1 MDGDVM
7 VRDVMTREYVGVSES
22 DSVLGA
28 VRLMR
33 DERVGGVVVL
43 RGQEPVGILT
53 EWDVVGVVAEGMDP
67 EGTAVSDVMSKPV
80 LTMDADRSLADAAG
94 TMSNE
99 NIRHLLI
106 VDEGDGVSGLLTER
120 DVITASASLGTAPT
134 TEPEMRSV
142 EPLAEPA
149 ANGNGRTAEY
159 SSQSIC
165 EGCGSLARDLNDFNG
180 QLICADC
187 RDV

>member
-1 MDGDVM
+1 MI
-7 VRDVMTREYVGVSES
+7 RDVMTREYVGVSES

-33 DERVGGVVVL
+33 DERAGSVVVL

-53 EWDVVGVVAEGMDP
+53 EWDVLGVVADEMNP
-67 EGTAVSDVMSKPV
+67 EGTPVSEVMSKPV
-80 LTMDADRSLADAAG
+80 LTMSGDRSLADAAG

-99 NIRHLLI
+99 GIRRLLV
-106 VDEGDGVSGLLTER
+106 VDGADEVAGVLTER
-120 DVITASASLGTAPT
+120 DIITASASLGTVPT
-134 TEPEMRSV
+134 TDSGMRSA
-142 EPLAEPA
+142 ELLAETA
-149 ANGNGRTAEY
+149 ANGTGQATEY

-165 EGCGSLARDLNDFNG
+165 EGCGSLSRNLTDFNG

-187 RDV
+187 LDV

>member
-7 VRDVMTREYVGVSES
+7 IRDVMTREYVGVSES

-33 DERVGGVVVL
+33 DERAGSVVVL

-53 EWDVVGVVAEGMDP
+53 EWDVLGVVADEIDP
-67 EGTAVSDVMSKPV
+67 AETPVSDVMSKPV
-80 LTMDADRSLADAAG
+80 LTMSENRGLADAAA

-99 NIRHLLI
+99 GIRRLLV
-106 VDEGDGVSGLLTER
+106 VDEAEGVVGVLTER
-120 DVITASASLGTAPT
+120 DIITASASLGRAPT
-134 TEPEMRSV
+134 TEPEIRS
-142 EPLAEPA
+142 AELVAEAA
-149 ANGNGRTAEY
+149 ANGAGPTTEY

-165 EGCGSLARDLNDFNG
+165 ENCGSLSRSLTDFNG

-187 RDV
+187 LDV